1 MLVEGR
7 YCDLV
12 LGLVILLSH
21 LVLSYGV
28 VQERR
33 GALTLHLILCTA
45 VLVLYWGH
53 LAYLKYGVQDVG
65 EASKEVT
72 LSAYSI
78 DKTRHCT
85 GMLSLIA
92 TTH

>member
-65 EASKEVT
+65 EASKEVI
-72 LSAYSI
+72 LSTVL
-78 DKTRHCT
+78 TRLDT
-85 GMLSLIA
+85 GMLSLIP
-92 TTH
+92 TTHLH

>member
-7 YCDLV
+7 YADLV
-12 LGLVILLSH
+12 LGMVILLSH
-21 LVLSYGV
+21 LVLSYGA

-33 GALTLHLILCTA
+33 GAVTLYLILSTA

-53 LAYLKYGVQDVG
+53 LAYLKYGIQDIG

-72 LSAYSI
+72 LHTVLI
-78 DKTRHCT
+78 MITRPT
-85 GMLSLIA
+85 RPTPI
-92 TTH
+92 